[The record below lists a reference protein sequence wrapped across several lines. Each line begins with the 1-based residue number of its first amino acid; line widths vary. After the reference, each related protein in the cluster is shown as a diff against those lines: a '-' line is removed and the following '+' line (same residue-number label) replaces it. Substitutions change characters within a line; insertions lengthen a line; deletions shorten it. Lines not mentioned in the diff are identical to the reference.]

1 MGIMYETVKRLYLE
15 GRIAEAGLDNAISR
29 GWITADDKEAIMAT
43 KV

>member
-29 GWITADDKEAIMAT
+29 GWITTDDKEAIMAA
-43 KV
+43 KA

>member
-1 MGIMYETVKRLYLE
+1 MTIMYETVKRLYLE

-29 GWITADDKEAIMAT
+29 GWITADDKEAIMAE